1 MIFDRLS
8 SNTKLGST
16 TTMRSKNDPPL
27 FLLDANACNALQR
40 IEELNKLEHLAHAG
54 KIDLMYTETTWDEAQ
69 FGSQIRRDKVRE
81 FFFVGLAKDQENSL
95 LQQPWRKEIGRLVFP
110 HGIKNDG
117 QRRDIEAL
125 LTVKMSCGYFVSS
138 DGGSKRQPGGILG
151 YRSQLAILGI
161 EVLNFTEAL
170 KYALQVVSS
179 NDPNKS

>member
-1 MIFDRLS
+1 MRS
-8 SNTKLGST
+8 SN
-16 TTMRSKNDPPL
+16 DPLL

-40 IEELNKLEHLAHAG
+40 IGELNELEHLAHAR

-69 FGSQIRRDKVRE
+69 FGSLIRRDKVRQ
-81 FFFVGLAKDQENSL
+81 FFFVGLSKDEENNL
-95 LQQPWRKEIGRLVFP
+95 LQQPWRDEIGRLVFP
-110 HGIKNDG
+110 HGIKSDS

-151 YRSQLAILGI
+151 HKSQLAVLGV

-170 KYALQVVSS
+170 KYALQAVS
-179 NDPNKS
+179 NIDTDRN